1 MRAELL
7 GPSGVG
13 KSTILEIAS
22 QRRSTNPEWIGPSE
36 VDSRMGT
43 PPQKPDPM
51 SVRAAF
57 DDLRLRPLVD
67 LAISAVTDSAMSPS
81 QKVLALSFLQRS
93 CSEWVRLNAASIGT
107 TVVHDELLLHRA
119 FSLLLHGR
127 DLRSDTTK
135 YFELAPLPDAAIIFV
150 AEPEVILRRV
160 QTRPTAVNCY
170 AGLDEP
176 GLRVAISHGLEI
188 AQIAAEV
195 LSRRDMDVITID
207 CTDDPG
213 TAAQE
218 MHEFISDLNDG
229 RENG

>member
-1 MRAELL
+1 
-7 GPSGVG
+7 
-13 KSTILEIAS
+13 
-22 QRRSTNPEWIGPSE
+22 
-36 VDSRMGT
+36 MGT
-43 PPQKPDPM
+43 PPQKSDPT

-67 LAISAVTDSAMSPS
+67 LAITAVLDSAMAPS

-93 CSEWVRLNAASIGT
+93 CSEWVRLNAASTGT

-127 DLRSDTTK
+127 DLRSDTTR

-170 AGLDEP
+170 AGLDEH
-176 GLRVAISHGLEI
+176 GLRVAISNGLEI
-188 AQIAAEV
+188 AQIALEV
-195 LSRRDMDVITID
+195 LSRRGIEVITID
-207 CTDDPG
+207 CTDDSRA
-213 TAAQE
+213 AAQA
-218 MHEFISDLNDG
+218 MHEFVRNLKRRG
-229 RENG
+229 RQ